1 MNPKTLIF
9 EDVKEQSQE
18 LFNYIKKQSMIYDI
32 STRELYKFLI
42 VLSRKEVKK
51 YDIRQCKKTT

>member
-51 YDIRQCKKTT
+51 YDLR